1 VKIAAARTCLPSRCH
16 AHRIEELPMSDETVP
31 QFPGMVLAG
40 GRSTRM
46 GEDKAAKRL
55 AGKSLAQM
63 AAVRLSGQASPV
75 FINSRNA
82 ALAGLGFDLL
92 PDTIEGQEG
101 PLAGIL
107 AGLEHVA
114 SSRPEASHLAVVPA
128 DAPFFPETLITR
140 LAATINGPDTLAMAA
155 YCGDP
160 EPAFALWPV
169 SVAPRLRHWLE
180 TGGNRAI
187 RAFATTCQVR
197 LIDFVDGPSHTFF
210 NVNRPRDFERAR
222 DLMGLGKA
230 PKILG
235 ISGWKNSGKTG
246 LTVRLVEE
254 LTARGYR
261 VSTIKHAHHDFDI
274 DKVGAD
280 SFRHRQAG
288 AHEVTIVSGTRY
300 AIMHEL
306 RGNPEPAFEEVL
318 SRLAPCDIVVI
329 EGYKRE
335 PVPKIEAR
343 RLEAKSRVP
352 LAPED
357 PHIVAIAADHVVED
371 AGLPVFDLD
380 DTMALADFAERLL
393 GFGEVH
399 Q

>member
-1 VKIAAARTCLPSRCH
+1 MTDPIPPKI
-16 AHRIEELPMSDETVP
+16 
-31 QFPGMVLAG
+31 PGLVLAG
-40 GRSTRM
+40 GRSSRM
-46 GEDKAAKRL
+46 GEDKTTKKL
-55 AGKSLAQM
+55 AGKPLAEI
-63 AAVRLSGQASPV
+63 AATRLAAQASPV
-75 FINSRNA
+75 VINTRNS
-82 ALAGLGFDLL
+82 ALFDLGFDLL
-92 PDTIEGQEG
+92 PDTVDGQEG

-107 AGLEHVA
+107 AGLEHIA
-114 SSRPEASHLAVVPA
+114 ATLPSATHLTVVPA
-128 DAPFFPETLITR
+128 DAPFFPETLVSR
-140 LAATINGPDTLAMAA
+140 LAAAIDTPDTIAMAA

-160 EPAFALWPV
+160 EPAFAIWPV
-169 SVAPRLRHWLE
+169 ALAERLCHWLE
-180 TGGNRAI
+180 TGENRAI
-187 RAFATTCQVR
+187 RAFASTCQVR
-197 LIDFVDGPSHTFF
+197 LVDFVDEPSHSFF

-222 DLMGLGKA
+222 DLMGLGQD

-380 DTMALADFAERLL
+380 DTQALADFAERLL
-393 GFGEVH
+393 GFR
-399 Q
+399 